1 MQFKVP
7 QNVQREDTIIG
18 PITMRQLIICGVG
31 GGLAYAIY
39 VSLASLYFWEIWI
52 WPVGIISGITAAVAF
67 LKIKDIPFYKFA
79 LLFLEYALLPK
90 RRMWVKGAG
99 EVFISM
105 TTPSVKKINK
115 DKKTEQKIER
125 DMDKMERLEELS
137 KILDS
142 HGKVT

>member
-18 PITMRQLIICGVG
+18 PVTMKQLIICGIG

-39 VSLASLYFWEIWI
+39 ISLARSFFWEVWI
-52 WPVGIISGITAAVAF
+52 WPVAIISGITAAVAF
-67 LKIKDIPFYKFA
+67 LKINNIPFYKFA
-79 LLFLEYALLPK
+79 LLFMEYAFLPK
-90 RRMWVKGAG
+90 KRMWTKGAG
-99 EVFISM
+99 EVFISVL
-105 TTPSVKKINK
+105 TPSSKKNIK